1 MELLLQLDAQLGP
14 QHGEEARA
22 EEVLGEEEEA
32 ELMRLTLALTLS
44 LALTLA
50 LALALTLTLTVTTLS
65 PTLAL
70 DPNQVV
76 YEQLAAALP
85 AWKPRAARPPPPPP
99 AAAPQRTLHWVHH
112 RP

>member
-1 MELLLQLDAQLGP
+1 MDQLLQPAPILTVTLAVALALIRHVELLLQLDAQLGP

-50 LALALTLTLTVTTLS
+50 LALHTRSVS
-65 PTLAL
+65 CCEW
-70 DPNQVV
+70 Q
-76 YEQLAAALP
+76 
-85 AWKPRAARPPPPPP
+85 
-99 AAAPQRTLHWVHH
+99 
-112 RP
+112 